1 MYNYKGGPCYRC
13 LFPRPPP
20 PHCVTNCSEG
30 GVIGVGKYWD
40 NRIGTLFLYKIITGC
55 YESVFFIRFE
65 LNSPTKHTISI
76 PLYASLCRERERRG
90 KRVNLFLLF
99 LVPGVIGSLQAL
111 EAIKIITGIGGEF
124 GILYMYFHLLSP
136 SFLSDS

>member
-1 MYNYKGGPCYRC
+1 MHHC
-13 LFPRPPP
+13 L
-20 PHCVTNCSEG
+20 CT
-30 GVIGVGKYWD
+30 
-40 NRIGTLFLYKIITGC
+40 
-55 YESVFFIRFE
+55 
-65 LNSPTKHTISI
+65 
-76 PLYASLCRERERRG
+76 EREEREEG
-90 KRVNLFLLF
+90 KFFFSF